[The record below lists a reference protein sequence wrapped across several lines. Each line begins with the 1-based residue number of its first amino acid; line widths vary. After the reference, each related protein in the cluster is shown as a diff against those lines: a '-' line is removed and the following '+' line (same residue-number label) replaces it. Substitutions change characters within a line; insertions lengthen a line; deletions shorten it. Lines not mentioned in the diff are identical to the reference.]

1 MSKMQN
7 IEHSEGSKFFESGMP
22 FSRANRLSIFSSAGT
37 REHGSDTASKYCYSV
52 IETGNWKEQ
61 EVKEKQ
67 KITA

>member
-1 MSKMQN
+1 
-7 IEHSEGSKFFESGMP
+7 MP
-22 FSRANRLSIFSSAGT
+22 FSKANRLSIFSSAGT